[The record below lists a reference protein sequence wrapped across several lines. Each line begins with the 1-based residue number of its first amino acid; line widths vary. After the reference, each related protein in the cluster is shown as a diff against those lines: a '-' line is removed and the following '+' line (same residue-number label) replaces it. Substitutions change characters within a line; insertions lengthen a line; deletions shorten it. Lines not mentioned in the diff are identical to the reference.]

1 MKRKIGLVTTILLL
15 AFLGWYLFI
24 KPYDYL
30 VRFEVKAL
38 PGTINQ
44 TVKLSNNSIKGSR
57 FVSQENIA
65 HFTYEMN
72 HNDSIFTYEWD
83 IQKIN
88 DSLSKVRVYVSN
100 PDNRLQNR
108 LKIPFA
114 DTPFKLRADQ
124 TLKTTLK
131 TLHEHLKRIKVS
143 IVGESEIPDTYC
155 LCVPLKD
162 TQRNKANGMMKN
174 YSFLS
179 SMVLKNNLQLNGSP
193 LVEVTDWQVAKDSLH
208 FNFCNPIIKPDSL
221 PEIAG
226 VFYKQVKGRKALK
239 AIYNGNYITSDRA
252 WYALLNHAD
261 NNQIEVEKK
270 PLEIFYNNP
279 STGSDELNWKAEIYM
294 PIK

>member
-1 MKRKIGLVTTILLL
+1 MRRKIGLLVAILLIASL
-15 AFLGWYLFI
+15 CWYLLI

-44 TVKLSNNSIKGSR
+44 TVKLWNNSLNGSR
-57 FVSQENIA
+57 LVSQKNLG

-83 IQKIN
+83 IEQIN

-100 PDNRLQNR
+100 PANSIQNK
-108 LKIPFA
+108 LTIPFS
-114 DTPFKLRADQ
+114 DTPFKLRSDQ

-155 LCVPLKD
+155 LCVPMKD
-162 TQRNKANGMMKN
+162 TQRNKADGMMKN

-179 SMVLKNNLQLNGSP
+179 SMVLKNNLKFNGSP
-193 LVEVTDWQVAKDSLH
+193 FVEITDWQIEKDSIH
-208 FNFCNPIIKPDSL
+208 FNFCNPIIKTDSL
-221 PEIAG
+221 PDIAD
-226 VFYKQVKGRKALK
+226 VFYKQIKGRKALK

-252 WYALLNHAD
+252 WYALLNYAD
-261 NNQIEVEKK
+261 KNGIDVENK
-270 PLEIFYNNP
+270 PFEIFNSNP
-279 STGSDELNWKAEIYM
+279 STGAGELNWEAEIYM